1 MFGTVPP
8 LLRFFNN
15 SITLKPPYDTEG
27 PKTQSENWER
37 DCLSCA
43 ITYKKNNPGA
53 KMKNKNIRYIHME
66 RSRKRA
72 WTQMIGKKICP
83 VKRILPVF
91 LGDDIKQTQ
100 YEIELTGK
108 MKLLEC

>member
-1 MFGTVPP
+1 
-8 LLRFFNN
+8 
-15 SITLKPPYDTEG
+15 
-27 PKTQSENWER
+27 
-37 DCLSCA
+37 
-43 ITYKKNNPGA
+43 
-53 KMKNKNIRYIHME
+53 
-66 RSRKRA
+66 
-72 WTQMIGKKICP
+72 MIGKKICP